1 MNHVSNVCFF
11 GMYQINILSEF
22 DFVYLVCLQFYLSFR
37 GVTWG
42 HAEAEDM
49 LTPICVFPHLEDMQN
64 VDHHCIFL
72 KVGRRYWQNSNRKE
86 EDRKLT

>member
-1 MNHVSNVCFF
+1 MNNVSNVCFF
-11 GMYQINILSEF
+11 ACIKLIFCLNSILSI
-22 DFVYLVCLQFYLSFR
+22 LS
-37 GVTWG
+37 G
-42 HAEAEDM
+42 HAEDM

-86 EDRKLT
+86 DRKLT